1 MKCLLEVETK
11 VRMRSIINILKMFVA
26 FFYDYARGLSYAIIT
41 ILILGYCLHPARFAS
56 HYNFIKTEDI
66 YDEMER
72 SYPARDNSCTIMI
85 NPRRSQLF
93 YPEEHPREDP
103 VAMARRLGILPGGQW
118 KPLNCHPLF
127 NVAIILPYRNRQT
140 QLTIFMNYIHP
151 FLQAQNLDYRIFVIE
166 QSPIHEFNRAK
177 LFNVGYAEATKV
189 NDFHCFIFQDIDLI
203 PQNPDNIYA
212 CTKLPRH
219 MSSSVNTFRYNLP
232 YSGLFGGAIAL
243 TRKQFE
249 RVNGFSNV
257 FYGWGGEDD
266 DFYSRLQSKGLQ
278 ITRFGPDIAQYYM
291 LLHKKESPSNSRF
304 ENLENSAQRYDIDGI
319 SNLEYTVLN
328 HQLRPL
334 YSWILADV

>member
-1 MKCLLEVETK
+1 
-11 VRMRSIINILKMFVA
+11 MRSIVNILKMFLA
-26 FFYDYARGLSYAIIT
+26 FFYDYARGLSYTVTT
-41 ILILGYCLHPARFAS
+41 ILVLCYCLDPARFAS
-56 HYNFIKTEDI
+56 HYTFIKTEDI

-72 SYPARDNSCTIMI
+72 SYPPRDNSCAITISGRK
-85 NPRRSQLF
+85 PSQLL

-103 VAMARRLGILPGGQW
+103 VAMARRLSILPGGQW

-140 QLTIFMNYIHP
+140 QLSIFMNYIHP

-166 QSPIHEFNRAK
+166 QSPMREFNRAK

-189 NDFHCFIFQDIDLI
+189 NDFHCFIFQDVDLI

-212 CTKLPRH
+212 CTKMPRH

-232 YSGLFGGAIAL
+232 YTGLFGGAIAL
-243 TRKQFE
+243 TKKQFE

-266 DFYSRLQSKGLQ
+266 DFYRRLQSRGFQ
-278 ITRFGPDIAQYYM
+278 VTRFGPDVAQYYM
-291 LLHKKESPSNSRF
+291 LTHKKEPP
-304 ENLENSAQRYDIDGI
+304 NSARFAYLESGARRYDTDGI
-319 SNLEYTVLN
+319 SNLEYRVLN

>member
-1 MKCLLEVETK
+1 
-11 VRMRSIINILKMFVA
+11 MRIFLNILKMFIA
-26 FFYDYARGLSYAIIT
+26 FLSDYARGLSYTVTT
-41 ILILGYCLHPARFAS
+41 IVILCYCLHPARFAS
-56 HYNFIKTEDI
+56 HYTFIKSEDI

-72 SYPARDNSCTIMI
+72 SYPPRDNSCSISI
-85 NPRRSQLF
+85 NNERSSHLL

-103 VAMARRLGILPGGQW
+103 IAMARRLGILPGGQW

-127 NVAIILPYRNRQT
+127 N
-140 QLTIFMNYIHP
+140 
-151 FLQAQNLDYRIFVIE
+151 AQNLNYRIFVIE
-166 QSPIHEFNRAK
+166 QSPMREFNRAK
-177 LFNVGYAEATKV
+177 LFNVGYAEATKI

-203 PQNPDNIYA
+203 PQNPNNIYA
-212 CTKLPRH
+212 CTKMPRH

-232 YSGLFGGAIAL
+232 YTGLFGGAIAL

-249 RVNGFSNV
+249 IVNGFSNV

-266 DFYSRLQSKGLQ
+266 DFYSRLQSRGLQ

-291 LLHKKESPSNSRF
+291 ISHKKESPSSARF
-304 ENLENSAQRYDIDGI
+304 ENLENAARRYDTDGI
-319 SNLEYTVLN
+319 SNLEYRVLN

>member
-1 MKCLLEVETK
+1 
-11 VRMRSIINILKMFVA
+11 MRSFVNIFKMLIA
-26 FFYDYARGLSYAIIT
+26 FLYDYARGLSYTVTT
-41 ILILGYCLHPARFAS
+41 ILVLCYCLHPARFAS
-56 HYNFIKTEDI
+56 HYTFIKTENI

-72 SYPARDNSCTIMI
+72 SYPPRDNSCTISV
-85 NPRRSQLF
+85 NGRRSSQLL

-127 NVAIILPYRNRQT
+127 NVAIILPYRNRQS
-140 QLTIFMNYIHP
+140 QLAVFMNYIHP

-166 QSPIHEFNRAK
+166 QSPMREFNRAK

-189 NDFHCFIFQDIDLI
+189 NDFHCFIFQDVDLI

-212 CTKLPRH
+212 CTKMPRH

-232 YSGLFGGAIAL
+232 YTGLFGGAIAL

-266 DFYSRLQSKGLQ
+266 DFYSRLQSRGFQ
-278 ITRFGPDIAQYYM
+278 
-291 LLHKKESPSNSRF
+291 
-304 ENLENSAQRYDIDGI
+304 
-319 SNLEYTVLN
+319 V
-328 HQLRPL
+328 
-334 YSWILADV
+334 